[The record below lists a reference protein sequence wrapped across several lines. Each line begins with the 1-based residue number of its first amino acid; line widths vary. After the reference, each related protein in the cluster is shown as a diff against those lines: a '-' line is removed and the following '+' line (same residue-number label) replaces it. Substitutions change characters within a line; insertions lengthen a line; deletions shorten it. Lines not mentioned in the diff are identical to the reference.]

1 MTEHH
6 IASLVRLGGAALLL
20 TASAVIVFGLR
31 IGGVVATL
39 SPTHGIHSG
48 DVLGVVT
55 AAAALLLAL
64 PSVSRMGLPRPGEP
78 RRRALVRS

>member
-1 MTEHH
+1 MTEHD

-64 PSVSRMGLPRPGEP
+64 PSITRAGLSKPGMPRA
-78 RRRALVRS
+78 RALVRS